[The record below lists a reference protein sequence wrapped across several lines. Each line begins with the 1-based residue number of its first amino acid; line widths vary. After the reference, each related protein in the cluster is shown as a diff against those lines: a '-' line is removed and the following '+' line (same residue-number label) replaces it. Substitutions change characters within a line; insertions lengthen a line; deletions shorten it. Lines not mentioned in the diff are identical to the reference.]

1 MLGKISLRN
10 ISSYAFASARFV
22 HPCQRRAIM
31 CQCFSCSC
39 PFLVIVILLGFLEVR
54 SRARVGTRTR
64 TRSHAHYL
72 VAAIDVNYLA
82 SDRRGSVAG
91 EENSGGAQLSWIAT
105 AFQRRALLI
114 MFKHRAETT
123 DAAGGQR
130 LNWSCGNTVH
140 PDFFR
145 TKIVGKIASA
155 GFKACFGHAHH
166 VVVWH

>member
-54 SRARVGTRTR
+54 SRARARAGVGTR

-82 SDRRGSVAG
+82 SDCRGSVAG

-123 DAAGGQR
+123 DAAGGQL
-130 LNWSCGNTVH
+130 LNWSCGNSVH
-140 PDFFR
+140 TTIVR
-145 TKIVGKIASA
+145 TMTLGKITR
-155 GFKACFGHAHH
+155 
-166 VVVWH
+166 VR